1 MFKRSEKVAEAIQ
14 KIVSELLIRGLKDP
28 RIGFVTITGV
38 KMTDDLSVA
47 RVFYSVVG
55 SEEERKDTLAGLK
68 SASGFIR
75 KEVGSHLKL
84 RHVPEIH
91 FRFDDSLERANNIER
106 LLRQIHEEHDDTV
119 DS

>member
-1 MFKRSEKVAEAIQ
+1 MSKRSEKVAEAIHQ
-14 KIVSELLIRGLKDP
+14 IVSELLIRGLKDP

-47 RVFYSVVG
+47 KVFFSVIG
-55 SEEERKDTLAGLK
+55 GEEEKKGTQAGLQ
-68 SASGFIR
+68 SAAGFIR
-75 KEVGSHLKL
+75 KEVGKQLML

-91 FRFDDSLERANNIER
+91 FRFDDSLERANSIER
-106 LLRQIHEEHDDTV
+106 LLRQIHEESNDTV

>member
-1 MFKRSEKVAEAIQ
+1 MRKRSEKVAEAIQ
-14 KIVSELLIRGLKDP
+14 KIVSELLVRGLKDP

-38 KMTDDLSVA
+38 KMTDDLSMA
-47 RVFYSVVG
+47 KIYFSVVG
-55 SEEERKDTLAGLK
+55 SEEDKKHTQAGLQ
-68 SASGFIR
+68 SASGYIR

-106 LLRQIHEEHDDTV
+106 LLRQISEESNDTV

>member
-1 MFKRSEKVAEAIQ
+1 MYKRSEKVAEAIQ
-14 KIVSELLIRGLKDP
+14 QIVSELLIRGLKDP

-38 KMTDDLSVA
+38 KMTDDLSMA
-47 RVFYSVVG
+47 KIFFSVVG
-55 SEEERKDTLAGLK
+55 SEEDKKNTQAGLQ

-75 KEVGSHLKL
+75 KAVGAHLKL

-106 LLRQIHEEHDDTV
+106 LLRQIHEESNDTV
-119 DS
+119 DT